1 MLDVRALV
9 TAEFTDDGVRRLR
22 ALGYEVVRAGWGVAR
37 QQLDRDALVAAAQ
50 GAELLLTEIEAVD
63 ADVLAALPALR
74 VVGTARGGPVN
85 VDHEACA
92 ARGIPVFWTPGRNA
106 DSVADFVLGVVLS
119 LTRGIAEGERHLRGE
134 GWLVGDELPYLH
146 FRGPEMASLV
156 LGVVGHGAIG
166 RRVAQRASEGFG
178 MQVLVHDPLQKRSV
192 SLAELAERADVLTLH
207 CPRTEQTKGLVD
219 AALLARMRPSSY
231 VVNTAGGGIVDEPAL
246 IAALRAGRLA
256 GAALDV
262 FGTEP
267 LPRDSALLTTRGL
280 LLTPHL
286 AGAAD
291 NVVRHHTEQLCDAVE
306 LWHAQQSSNA
316 ADQSSESAT
325 S

>member
-92 ARGIPVFWTPGRNA
+92 ARGIPVFWTPARNA

-146 FRGPEMASLV
+146 FRGPEMAGLV

-166 RRVAQRASEGFG
+166 RRVAQRAREGFG
-178 MQVLVHDPLQKRSV
+178 MQVLVHDPLQERSV

-291 NVVRHHTEQLCDAVE
+291 DVVRHHTEQLCDAVE
-306 LWHAQQSSNA
+306 LWHAQRSSNS
-316 ADQSSESAT
+316 ADHSSESAT